1 MTTSKERPTK
11 ATATDAT
18 ATGTTATDATAAAT
32 AAKAPDHEG
41 KLTLAEILELLAGG
55 RLPLRFT
62 AYDGSSAGPP
72 DAPFGL
78 ELTSPR
84 GTTYLA
90 TARGDLGLARAYIAG
105 DLEIH
110 GVHPGD
116 PYELLRALADELVF
130 RMPPPRDMARIAR
143 SIGVQHLRPV
153 APPPQEAP
161 ARWRRVAEGLRH
173 SKSRDAEAIH
183 HHYDVSNT
191 FYEWVLGPS
200 MTYTCACYPRAD
212 ASLDEAQENKYRLV
226 FEKLRLQPGDRLL
239 DVGCGWGGMVR
250 YAARRGIRATG
261 VTLSR
266 EQASWAQ
273 RAIAEEGMGELAEVR
288 HGDYRDIREA
298 SFDAVS
304 SIGLLEHIGVRNYP
318 SYFRFLRSRLRTGG
332 LLLNHCITR
341 ADNRSR
347 PSTRGFIDRYVFP
360 DGELTGSGRI
370 ITEAQDAGLEVLHEE
385 NLRPHYVMTL
395 RDWCANLV
403 EHWDEAVA
411 EVGLA
416 TAKVWGLYMAGSR
429 LGFESGGIQLHQ
441 VLAVKTDDR
450 GDAGDLPLRP
460 WWTP

>member
-1 MTTSKERPTK
+1 MTS
-11 ATATDAT
+11 TDQEV
-18 ATGTTATDATAAAT
+18 TAAAVE
-32 AAKAPDHEG
+32 AAGGD
-41 KLTLAEILELLAGG
+41 KLTLAQILEILTGG

-62 AYDGSSAGPP
+62 AYDGSSAGPA
-72 DAPFGL
+72 DAPLGI
-78 ELTSPR
+78 ELLTPR

-90 TARGDLGLARAYIAG
+90 TGRGDLGLARAYIAG
-105 DLEIH
+105 DLEAH

-116 PYELLRALADELVF
+116 PYELLKALAEALVF
-130 RMPPPRDMARIAR
+130 RMPPPRETARIIR
-143 SIGVQHLRPV
+143 SIGIRHLRPIPPPPGE
-153 APPPQEAP
+153 APP
-161 ARWRRVAEGLRH
+161 RWRRTAAGLRH
-173 SKSRDAEAIH
+173 SKARDAEAIH

-226 FEKLRLQPGDRLL
+226 FEKLRLAQGDRLL

-250 YAARRGIRATG
+250 YAARRGVRAIG

-266 EQASWAQ
+266 EQTEWAR
-273 RAIAEEGMGELAEVR
+273 RAIADEGLEELAEVR
-288 HGDYRDIREA
+288 FGDYRDIAE
-298 SFDAVS
+298 SGFDAVS

-318 SYFRFLRSRLRTGG
+318 AYFAFLRSRMRPGA

-341 ADNRSR
+341 PDNHSEA
-347 PSTRGFIDRYVFP
+347 SARGFIDRYVFP

-385 NLRPHYVMTL
+385 NLRPHYAMTL

-403 EHWDEAVA
+403 AHWDEAVA
-411 EVGLA
+411 EVGLP

-429 LGFESGGIQLHQ
+429 LAFESNGIQLHQ
-441 VLAVKTDDR
+441 VLAVNPAD
-450 GDAGDLPLRP
+450 GGESALPLRP

>member
-1 MTTSKERPTK
+1 MTSFRERTK
-11 ATATDAT
+11 TATDDAT
-18 ATGTTATDATAAAT
+18 TDAARRTH
-32 AAKAPDHEG
+32 PD
-41 KLTLAEILELLAGG
+41 KNLTLAEILEILAGG
-55 RLPLRFT
+55 TLPLRFT

-105 DLEIH
+105 DLEVH

-116 PYELLRALADELVF
+116 PYPLLRALADDLVF
-130 RMPPPRDMARIAR
+130 TMPSPRVMARIVR
-143 SIGVQHLRPV
+143 SIGVEHLRPI
-153 APPPQEAP
+153 APPAQEAP
-161 ARWRRVAEGLRH
+161 ARWRRVAGGLRH

-200 MTYTCACYPRAD
+200 MTYTCACYPRPD

-226 FEKLRLQPGDRLL
+226 FEKLRLKPGDRLL

-250 YAARRGIRATG
+250 YAARRGVKATG
-261 VTLSR
+261 VTLSS
-266 EQASWAQ
+266 EQASWAR
-273 RAIAEEGMGELAEVR
+273 RAIEAEGLQDLAEVR
-288 HGDYRDIREA
+288 HGDYRDIRDA
-298 SFDAVS
+298 GFDAVS
-304 SIGLLEHIGVRNYP
+304 SIGLLEHIGVRNYA
-318 SYFRFLRSRLRTGG
+318 SYFRFLQDRLRPGG

-341 ADNRSR
+341 PENRSE
-347 PSTRGFIDRYVFP
+347 PSTHGFIDRYVFP

-370 ITEAQDAGLEVLHEE
+370 ITEAQDVGLEVLHEE
-385 NLRPHYVMTL
+385 NLRPHYAMTL

-403 EHWDEAVA
+403 AHWDEAVA

-429 LGFESGGIQLHQ
+429 LSFERNGIQLHQ
-441 VLAVKTDDR
+441 VLAVKPEAQSGGTSE
-450 GDAGDLPLRP
+450 LPLRP